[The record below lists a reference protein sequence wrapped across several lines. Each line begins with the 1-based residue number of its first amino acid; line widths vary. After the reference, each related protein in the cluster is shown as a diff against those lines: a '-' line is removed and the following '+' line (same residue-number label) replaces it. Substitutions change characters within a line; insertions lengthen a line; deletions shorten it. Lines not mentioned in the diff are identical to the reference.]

1 MTDTGPMQVDTR
13 LVRELAELLDATNLT
28 EIEVQDGERRVRVAR
43 KAAAAA
49 AVYTSAPATSA
60 AATIVSPATAA
71 GEVSAAGAPAAG
83 GDDVRK
89 HPGLVRSPI
98 VGTAYLT
105 PDPASPA
112 YVTVGQAVKA
122 GATLL
127 IIEAM
132 KVMNPITAPRAGTVT
147 RILVTNEQPVEYDEP
162 LVVIE

>member
-132 KVMNPITAPRAGTVT
+132 KVMNPITAPKAGTVT

>member
-49 AVYTSAPATSA
+49 AVYTASPAASA
-60 AATIVSPATAA
+60 AATIVAPATAA
-71 GEVSAAGAPAAG
+71 GEAPAAG

-112 YVTVGQAVKA
+112 YVTIGQAVKA